1 MLDAIQAEENKTQ
14 DKIKEGQKGVVI
26 HGKKNW

>member
-14 DKIKEGQKGVVI
+14 DKLKEGQRGVVVS
-26 HGKKNW
+26 GKKNW